1 MELEGREPIYA
12 GIVGPGDGATEA
24 ECATAFEVGKL
35 LARAGAV
42 VMTGGLG
49 GVMAAASR
57 GAFEHGGMTVGLLPG
72 SDRRQANPYLT
83 VSLPT
88 GLGEMRNALLVRS
101 CDGII
106 AVGGSWGTASEI
118 ALACRTGVPVF
129 SIGGWQFPKE
139 GPVKVASAEEAVQ
152 RLLAAKQ
159 QDG

>member
-1 MELEGREPIYA
+1 MYA
-12 GIVGPGDGATEA
+12 GIIGPGGGATDADCAIAYEA
-24 ECATAFEVGKL
+24 GTL
-35 LARAGAV
+35 LAQAGAIV
-42 VMTGGLG
+42 VTGGLG

-57 GAFEHGGMTVGLLPG
+57 GAFESGGTTVGLLPTHY
-72 SDRRQANPYLT
+72 REAANPYLT

-129 SIGGWQFPKE
+129 SIGGWEFPVR
-139 GPVKVASAEEAVQ
+139 GPVRAVSAEDAVR
-152 RLLAAKQ
+152 RLLAVT
-159 QDG
+159 